1 MYQSQLFLTFSQLLT
16 KVSDELEGT
25 ISEHGLKATDT
36 LVTVD
41 NYKVQRLLTDF
52 WKHGQAGIIDIQERI
67 RPCFWYGRQH
77 PFEFEYIAGNDTAG
91 YKRFDNLILSSNN
104 VKPDSI
110 HYTIVGDTYNFSC

>member
-1 MYQSQLFLTFSQLLT
+1 LFLTFSQLLT

-110 HYTIVGDTYNFSC
+110 HYTIVGDTYDFSC